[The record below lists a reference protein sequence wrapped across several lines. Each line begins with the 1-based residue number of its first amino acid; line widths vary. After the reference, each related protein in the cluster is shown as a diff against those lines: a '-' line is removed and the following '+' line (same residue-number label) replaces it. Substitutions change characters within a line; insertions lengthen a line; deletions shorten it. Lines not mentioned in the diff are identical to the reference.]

1 MKAKWA
7 WWQKWR
13 HRFQTTVRYRLWI
26 LTSAPIFL
34 TLLALIAI
42 TIYWSLHYTWNSALI
57 DVSER
62 LGVAQNSVTLLQ
74 QKQANHVRA
83 FAESY
88 DFRKRLQEPETLST
102 LPRWVQNQKNR
113 YGLDFLSFERVDRK
127 SVV

>member
-1 MKAKWA
+1 MATPFSN
-7 WWQKWR
+7 
-13 HRFQTTVRYRLWI
+13 HRALSSDDFDL
-26 LTSAPIFL
+26 SANFL

-62 LGVAQNSVTLLQ
+62 FGVAQNSVTLLQ

-88 DFRKRLQEPETLST
+88 DFRKRLQEAETLST
-102 LPRWVQNQKNR
+102 LPHWVQNQKSLR
-113 YGLDFLSFERVDRK
+113 LRFLKFWARGLLRAEVSLSRSREA
-127 SVV
+127 

>member
-88 DFRKRLQEPETLST
+88 DFASVCKSRKP
-102 LPRWVQNQKNR
+102 
-113 YGLDFLSFERVDRK
+113 
-127 SVV
+127 SVLCHVGCKIKKIAMA

>member
-1 MKAKWA
+1 MATPFSN
-7 WWQKWR
+7 
-13 HRFQTTVRYRLWI
+13 HRAL
-26 LTSAPIFL
+26 SAVDSDLSANFL

-88 DFRKRLQEPETLST
+88 DFRKRLQEPET
-102 LPRWVQNQKNR
+102 
-113 YGLDFLSFERVDRK
+113 
-127 SVV
+127 SVLCHVGCKIKKIAMA

>member
-1 MKAKWA
+1 MATPFSN
-7 WWQKWR
+7 
-13 HRFQTTVRYRLWI
+13 HRTL
-26 LTSAPIFL
+26 SAVDFDLSADFL

-88 DFRKRLQEPETLST
+88 DFRKRLQEAETLST
-102 LPRWVQNQKNR
+102 LPRWVQNQKIAMA
-113 YGLDFLSFERVDRK
+113 
-127 SVV
+127 